1 MRALTRRVVPV
12 ALALAA
18 LAAGAAPA
26 SAQFDRIRRAIQR
39 ASSGPSPEVMALLN
53 RIDTT
58 RTLFDRATSLML
70 KSSYVMESVVATQ
83 ERRSAI
89 RRELAAVDSL
99 EQRGGEN
106 RVQFNAEDRATMIEQ
121 ATAQR
126 QFEGRQLTRRQQK
139 NIVCAVYNAGL
150 AVLMDREAIQQAQH
164 ILGEAQTAMRNIAND
179 PVQLVYFN
187 RLRRAVTEDLPAI
200 VTAGPKQIR
209 LGGAINGAYRQARA
223 SGQPVLVTEA
233 TARTDPPRPID
244 INAI

>member
-1 MRALTRRVVPV
+1 MRARTRRVVPV

-26 SAQFDRIRRAIQR
+26 SAQFDRLRRAIQR
-39 ASSGPSPEVMALLN
+39 ASSGPSPEVQALLS

-58 RTLFDRATSLML
+58 RALFDRATGLML
-70 KSSYVMESVVATQ
+70 RSSYVMEAVVAT
-83 ERRSAI
+83 EDRRAAI

-126 QFEGRQLTRRQQK
+126 QFEGRELTRRQQK
-139 NIVCAVYNAGL
+139 NVVCAVYNAGL
-150 AVLMDREAIQQAQH
+150 AVLMDREAVQQAQH
-164 ILGEAQTAMRNIAND
+164 ILGEAQTAAQNIVND

-187 RLRRAVTEDLPAI
+187 RLRHAITVDLPAI
-200 VTAGPKQIR
+200 VAAGPQQIR

-223 SGQPVLVTEA
+223 SGQPVQVTEA

>member
-1 MRALTRRVVPV
+1 MRAASRRVVPWV
-12 ALALAA
+12 LALAV
-18 LAAGAAPA
+18 LAAGATPA
-26 SAQFDRIRRAIQR
+26 AAQFDRLRRAIQR
-39 ASSGPSPEVMALLN
+39 AQSGPSPEVQALLS

-58 RTLFDRATSLML
+58 RALFDRATTLLL
-70 KSSYVMESVVATQ
+70 KSTYVMESVVATE
-83 ERRSAI
+83 ERRQAI

-106 RVQFNAEDRATMIEQ
+106 RVQFDAEDRATMIEQ

-150 AVLMDREAIQQAQH
+150 AVLMDREAVQQAQH
-164 ILGEAQTAMRNIAND
+164 ILGEAQTAMRNIASD

-187 RLRRAVTEDLPAI
+187 RLRHAVTEDLPAI

-223 SGQPVLVTEA
+223 AGQPVLVTEA
-233 TARTDPPRPID
+233 TARTETPRPID